1 MQGEAKGARR
11 PASALPSTRKVQT
24 MFEGMDH
31 VDWAHLW
38 ACGPGTEVPRLIRT
52 LASST
57 DPAECK
63 AAFSKLATELLLYQG
78 GSILEV
84 TPYAVPFLIE
94 LLTVETLEVRADVF
108 ALLALIVR
116 ARSFLIGAGGLDN
129 YSEETAA
136 PPELQARLAEEREWI
151 HQACRAVEQGVPIYL
166 TFLGHPAGDTRRWA
180 AYLLSLFP
188 DHAPITVP
196 ALQARLAQEDDLL
209 VQAALVSSLGDL
221 LEPETAVPQF
231 LHPYLRAESPTLLR
245 LVAALAYVR
254 RARGATPPEAV
265 QILLE
270 VLAARETVEAL
281 YQQLPQVYL
290 VDYYSFIPHVC
301 ETLAK
306 VGHAQAIPA
315 LTAVLRALPSTAGEG
330 QEPDYWEVCKVATS
344 LVAAVLTGGEL
355 PTGARP
361 SLALPL
367 TQAQRTALTVLV
379 EDDILWKPYAAQ
391 YPDYTL
397 QLFTLHQ
404 FFEDYGVPASPE
416 ALSALLQARP

>member
-1 MQGEAKGARR
+1 
-11 PASALPSTRKVQT
+11 

-31 VDWAHLW
+31 VDWTHLW

-57 DPAECK
+57 DPAERK
-63 AAFSKLATELLLYQG
+63 AALSALGEQVVLYQG

-84 TPYAVPFLIE
+84 TPYAVPFLLE
-94 LLTVETLEVRADVF
+94 LVTVETLQEQADVF

-116 ARSFLIGAGGLDN
+116 AQPFGLGAGALDA
-129 YSEETAA
+129 S
-136 PPELQARLAEEREWI
+136 PELQARLAEEREWVR
-151 HQACRAVEQGVPIYL
+151 QACGAVEQGVPIYL
-166 TFLGHPAGDTRRWA
+166 TFLAHPAGDTRRWA

-221 LEPETAVPQF
+221 LEPETAVPQL

-290 VDYYSFIPHVC
+290 VDYYSFVPHVC

-306 VGHAQAIPA
+306 VGPAQAIPA
-315 LTAVLRALPSTAGEG
+315 LTAVLRALPPTAGEG

-355 PTGARP
+355 PTSVRP

-379 EDDILWKPYAAQ
+379 EDDILWRPYAAQ
-391 YPDYTL
+391 YPNYTL
-397 QLFTLHQ
+397 QLLTLHQ
-404 FFEDYGVPASPE
+404 FFEDYGVPASRE

>member
-1 MQGEAKGARR
+1 
-11 PASALPSTRKVQT
+11 
-24 MFEGMDH
+24 MFKGMDQ
-31 VDWAHLW
+31 VDWAQLW

-57 DPAECK
+57 DRAERK
-63 AAFSKLATELLLYQG
+63 AALLALGERVVLYQG
-78 GSILEV
+78 GTILEV
-84 TPYAVPFLIE
+84 TPYAVPFLLE
-94 LLTVETLEVRADVF
+94 LVTVETLQEQADVF

-116 ARSFLIGAGGLDN
+116 AQSFALGAGALDA
-129 YSEETAA
+129 SPEEAA
-136 PPELQARLAEEREWI
+136 APPPELQAQLAEEREWVR
-151 HQACRAVEQGVPIYL
+151 QACAAVEQGVPIYL
-166 TFLGHPAGDTRRWA
+166 TFLAHPAGDTRRWA

-188 DHAPITVP
+188 DHAPITIP

-209 VQAALVSSLGDL
+209 VQAALVSSLCDL
-221 LEPETAVPQF
+221 LEPETAVSQF

-245 LVAALAYVR
+245 FVAALAYVR
-254 RARGATPPEAV
+254 RARAATPPEAV

-270 VLAARETVEAL
+270 VIASRETVAAA
-281 YQQLPQVYL
+281 YQQLPQVYV

-306 VGHAQAIPA
+306 VGPAQAIPA
-315 LTAVLRALPSTAGEG
+315 LTAVLRGLPSTEEEG
-330 QEPDYWEVCKVATS
+330 QEPDYWEVCKVAAS

-355 PTGARP
+355 PSGVRP

-379 EDDILWKPYAAQ
+379 EDDILWRPYAAQ
-391 YPDYTL
+391 YPDYKL
-397 QLFTLHQ
+397 QLFTLQQ
-404 FFEDYGVPASPE
+404 FFEDYGLPASRE

>member
-1 MQGEAKGARR
+1 
-11 PASALPSTRKVQT
+11 

-31 VDWAHLW
+31 VDWTHLW

-57 DPAECK
+57 DPAERK
-63 AAFSKLATELLLYQG
+63 AALSALGEQVVLYQG

-84 TPYAVPFLIE
+84 TPYAVPFLLE
-94 LLTVETLEVRADVF
+94 LVTVETLQEQADVF

-116 ARSFLIGAGGLDN
+116 AQPFGLGAGALDA
-129 YSEETAA
+129 S
-136 PPELQARLAEEREWI
+136 PELQARLAEEREWVR
-151 HQACRAVEQGVPIYL
+151 QACGAVEQGVPIYL
-166 TFLGHPAGDTRRWA
+166 TFLAHPAGDTRRWA

-290 VDYYSFIPHVC
+290 VDYYSFVPHVC

-306 VGHAQAIPA
+306 VGPAQAIPA
-315 LTAVLRALPSTAGEG
+315 LTAVLRALPPTAGEG

-355 PTGARP
+355 PTSVRP

-379 EDDILWKPYAAQ
+379 EDDILWRPYAAQ
-391 YPDYTL
+391 YPNYTL
-397 QLFTLHQ
+397 QLLTLHQ
-404 FFEDYGVPASPE
+404 FFEDYGVPASRE